1 MSKKQVF
8 ADNYFAIVPEW
19 VIYSDI
25 SANAIRLYCV
35 LARHSDKDT
44 GNCFPSRNTLM
55 ELSQQSKA
63 TLSASTKEL
72 AKIGAVVVIRRYG
85 EDGKDYLSNLYK
97 IITQNPHPSSEIEQ
111 GASSEN
117 EQPLSEIRTSPSAE
131 SGPLTKVII
140 NQSQLTKERKD
151 TAVEVPSPDIFEI
164 CCYLAKAIENR
175 GLKPRPLEQVITGV
189 KWRSEARLLLRGK
202 IGHKDTLEDFGTL
215 TVSQIKAAIDY
226 AMNDSF
232 WATVIF
238 SPAALRRDYPR
249 LRMQAVSAKEKK
261 QPKGLSAIMQIREEE
276 SRKELQNALEG

>member
-1 MSKKQVF
+1 MAKKQVS

-44 GNCFPSRNTLM
+44 GDCFPSRNTLM
-55 ELSQQSKA
+55 DLSRQSKA

-72 AKIGAVVVIRRYG
+72 VKIGAVIVTRRYG

-111 GASSEN
+111 GACSDN
-117 EQPLSEIRTSPSAE
+117 EKPLSNPRTSPSAE
-131 SGPLTKVII
+131 SDPLTRVII
-140 NQSQLTKERKD
+140 NQSQLTKEKIKSE
-151 TAVEVPSPDIFEI
+151 VEQSSPEISEI
-164 CCYLAKAIENR
+164 CFYLAKAIETR
-175 GLKPRPLEQVITGV
+175 GLKPRPLEQVINGV
-189 KWRSEARLLLRGK
+189 KWRSEARLLLRGR
-202 IGHKDTLEDFGTL
+202 IGHKDTLEDSGAL

-249 LRMQAVSAKEKK
+249 LRMQAQSGKERR
-261 QPKGLSAIMQIREEE
+261 QPKGLSAIQQIREEE
-276 SRKELQNALEG
+276 SRKAIQNAIN

>member
-1 MSKKQVF
+1 MAKKQVS

-44 GNCFPSRNTLM
+44 GDCFPSRNTLM
-55 ELSQQSKA
+55 DLSRQSKA

-72 AKIGAVVVIRRYG
+72 VKIGAVIVTRRYG

-111 GASSEN
+111 GACSDN
-117 EQPLSEIRTSPSAE
+117 EQPLSNPRTR
-131 SGPLTKVII
+131 VII
-140 NQSQLTKERKD
+140 NQSQLTKEKIKSE
-151 TAVEVPSPDIFEI
+151 VEQSSPEISEI
-164 CCYLAKAIENR
+164 CFYLAKAIETR
-175 GLKPRPLEQVITGV
+175 GLKPRPLEQVINGV
-189 KWRSEARLLLRGK
+189 NWRSEARLLLRGR
-202 IGHKDTLEDFGTL
+202 IGHKDTLEDSGAL

-249 LRMQAVSAKEKK
+249 LRMQAQSGKERR
-261 QPKGLSAIMQIREEE
+261 QPKGLSAIQQIREEE
-276 SRKELQNALEG
+276 SRKAIQNAIN

>member
-1 MSKKQVF
+1 MAKKQVS

-44 GNCFPSRNTLM
+44 GDCFPSRNTLM
-55 ELSQQSKA
+55 DLSRQSKA

-72 AKIGAVVVIRRYG
+72 VKIGAVIVTRRYG

-111 GASSEN
+111 GACSDN
-117 EQPLSEIRTSPSAE
+117 EQPLSNPRTSPSAE
-131 SGPLTKVII
+131 SDPLTRVII
-140 NQSQLTKERKD
+140 NQSQLTKEKIKSE
-151 TAVEVPSPDIFEI
+151 VEQSSPEISEI
-164 CCYLAKAIENR
+164 CFYLAKAIETR
-175 GLKPRPLEQVITGV
+175 GLKPRPLEQVINGV
-189 KWRSEARLLLRGK
+189 KWRSEARLLLRGR
-202 IGHKDTLEDFGTL
+202 IGHKDTLEDSGAL

-249 LRMQAVSAKEKK
+249 LRMQAQSGKERR
-261 QPKGLSAIMQIREEE
+261 QPKGLSAIQQIREEE
-276 SRKELQNALEG
+276 SRKAIQNAIN